1 MPTPIICLDQPLRQF
16 AAAFRP
22 CFSKPQWQHFVTVLL
37 ALLLCREARTLTALY
52 RAVRAP
58 GSYAA
63 LTRFLAS
70 AAWQPQLLVAQWLAR
85 WARQLVPLVQA
96 ERTRCRQA
104 APPRRGRLPQ
114 AVVTGYLLGDDSTM
128 HKPQGRKMEA
138 LGRHY
143 STTAGKPV
151 PGHSLVAGLYLLLGR
166 RVPLAPRLYRTQAAA
181 AAEGVPFVDKLD
193 LMVELITTFQPV
205 AATASHVV
213 LDSWYACAR
222 VWRAAKQRRFA
233 ITCGLK
239 ANRTIQ
245 IADAT
250 APPGHR
256 WEKLPEYAAHLTRT
270 DYTAVARP
278 GGAGTLIYV
287 HLLPTRVRK
296 LGRCRVAI
304 LRQSLD
310 APLTE
315 ARYWATSDL
324 TGSAAAVLG
333 HIAARWEIEVLFGDC
348 KELLGL
354 DQYQVM
360 SSAAVLRW
368 WTLVLL
374 AYVLLEERRAAWQQ
388 THGER
393 LTLGQMQREIQRVH
407 RCHLLGWLH
416 EQFRRGATVEHI
428 AEVLVV

>member
-1 MPTPIICLDQPLRQF
+1 M
-16 AAAFRP
+16 
-22 CFSKPQWQHFVTVLL
+22 
-37 ALLLCREARTLTALY
+37 
-52 RAVRAP
+52 
-58 GSYAA
+58 
-63 LTRFLAS
+63 
-70 AAWQPQLLVAQWLAR
+70 
-85 WARQLVPLVQA
+85 
-96 ERTRCRQA
+96 
-104 APPRRGRLPQ
+104 
-114 AVVTGYLLGDDSTM
+114 
-128 HKPQGRKMEA
+128 
-138 LGRHY
+138 
-143 STTAGKPV
+143 
-151 PGHSLVAGLYLLLGR
+151 
-166 RVPLAPRLYRTQAAA
+166 
-181 AAEGVPFVDKLD
+181 
-193 LMVELITTFQPV
+193 
-205 AATASHVV
+205 
-213 LDSWYACAR
+213 
-222 VWRAAKQRRFA
+222 
-233 ITCGLK
+233 
-239 ANRTIQ
+239 
-245 IADAT
+245 
-250 APPGHR
+250 
-256 WEKLPEYAAHLTRT
+256 
-270 DYTAVARP
+270 
-278 GGAGTLIYV
+278 